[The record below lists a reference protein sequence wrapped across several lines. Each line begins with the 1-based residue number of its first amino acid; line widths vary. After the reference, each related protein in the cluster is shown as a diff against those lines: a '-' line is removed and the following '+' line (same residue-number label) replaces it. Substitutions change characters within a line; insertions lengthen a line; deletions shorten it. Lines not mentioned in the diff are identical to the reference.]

1 MCLFGNGFSVGVT
14 PYHRQVPV
22 RQRFFC
28 MVTPYHTGKC
38 LFGNGF
44 SLGVTPNGSARWGA
58 CASGRAKIGLKS

>member
-1 MCLFGNGFSVGVT
+1 MCLFGNGFLGVT

-22 RQRFFC
+22 RQRFFH
-28 MVTPYHTGKC
+28 MVTPYPTGKC

-58 CASGRAKIGLKS
+58 CASGRAKIGGS